1 MAGVIGNAPIY
12 LKGLCSLLFVFVL
25 PGLACVSF
33 FRIVEFPQR
42 WFVILLVSLIA
53 NHVLVT
59 LIAAFHLDPL
69 LSYRVA
75 ACTVI
80 LALLGAA
87 MARRARPYAAKNM
100 AGATLCASDL
110 GWFLASLVTV
120 AITYFNVWKHGV
132 PNIFIG
138 SDVLVS
144 WNAWAEI
151 WAQGNFPVSSYGY
164 PQFIP
169 TLWAV
174 TYIFTGSPE
183 QYFAFYIYIG
193 LIVLPLLLNAMV
205 LGRMCWWYP
214 MVSGLAFIWFI
225 AEIRT
230 PWLRSTLEEGFPDW
244 VAAIFASSG
253 VVLFVFSEPSG
264 GRLDREKIA
273 NALLSLCLVS
283 IAAVIKPQHG
293 LLVLAVLAGLSAD
306 AWKYLSPA
314 ERTRLLIG
322 AVGILVVFASVYAIY
337 YAHLQRPGH
346 PGFPVSTVLTERLS
360 QAFALFNSTFTIPFR
375 IVFVLGL
382 VMCPFVKRVRWF
394 ALPLYAA
401 VAVWANTLAYDLRN
415 VLSFLMIGAFVP
427 LYAAGRRWL
436 EPKALPHG
444 RQWQVRDGL
453 VAAVLALAT
462 FGLTSPLAMS
472 DQKLQRRFADDQL
485 RIDAGIEVNQ
495 KIGEVLGHGCKVF
508 SPTGSF
514 LFIAAFAPFRSQVH
528 TYFYTLPLDDALTG
542 EFNNSTGC
550 TAVLYPLDRTHPS
563 IRNFISGY
571 ARSRGMNKVLES
583 NGMELLVTPQQGAGR
598 S

>member
-1 MAGVIGNAPIY
+1 MAGVVANGPIY
-12 LKGLCSLLFVFVL
+12 LNGLCSLLFVFVL

-75 ACTVI
+75 ACIVI
-80 LALLGAA
+80 VALVAA
-87 MARRARPYAAKNM
+87 PIARRARLDSARIM
-100 AGATLCASDL
+100 EGATLRASDL

-151 WAQGNFPVSSYGY
+151 WAQGKFPVSSYGY

-205 LGRMCWWYP
+205 LGRMSWWYP

-244 VAAIFASSG
+244 VAVIFASSG

-306 AWKYLSPA
+306 A
-314 ERTRLLIG
+314 
-322 AVGILVVFASVYAIY
+322 
-337 YAHLQRPGH
+337 
-346 PGFPVSTVLTERLS
+346 
-360 QAFALFNSTFTIPFR
+360 
-375 IVFVLGL
+375 
-382 VMCPFVKRVRWF
+382 
-394 ALPLYAA
+394 
-401 VAVWANTLAYDLRN
+401 
-415 VLSFLMIGAFVP
+415 
-427 LYAAGRRWL
+427 
-436 EPKALPHG
+436 
-444 RQWQVRDGL
+444 
-453 VAAVLALAT
+453 
-462 FGLTSPLAMS
+462 
-472 DQKLQRRFADDQL
+472 
-485 RIDAGIEVNQ
+485 
-495 KIGEVLGHGCKVF
+495 
-508 SPTGSF
+508 
-514 LFIAAFAPFRSQVH
+514 
-528 TYFYTLPLDDALTG
+528 
-542 EFNNSTGC
+542 
-550 TAVLYPLDRTHPS
+550 
-563 IRNFISGY
+563 
-571 ARSRGMNKVLES
+571 
-583 NGMELLVTPQQGAGR
+583 
-598 S
+598 